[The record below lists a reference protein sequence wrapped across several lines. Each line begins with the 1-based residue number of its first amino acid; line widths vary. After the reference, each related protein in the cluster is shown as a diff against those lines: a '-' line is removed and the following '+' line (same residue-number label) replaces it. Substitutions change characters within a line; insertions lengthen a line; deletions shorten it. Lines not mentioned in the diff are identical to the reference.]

1 MYLFNNTRE
10 IYYKSTQKVGSQLW
24 AIMQHSLLVS
34 VEAKQGGSTLPHVAV
49 WQMSA
54 QTLPHTEPHAL
65 EYRLV
70 SGRDDHI
77 EATTCDV
84 CGAHEPD
91 GHRGQKV
98 PFEVGRLD
106 A

>member
-1 MYLFNNTRE
+1 
-10 IYYKSTQKVGSQLW
+10 VDSQIW

-34 VEAKQGGSTLPHVAV
+34 VDAMQGGSTLPPHVAV

-54 QTLPHTEPHAL
+54 RTLPCTEPNAL

-77 EATTCDV
+77 ESTTCDV
-84 CGAHEPD
+84 CGACEPD
-91 GHRGQKV
+91 GHRGQEV
-98 PFEVGRLD
+98 PFEVGRFD